1 MYWDGQNWQPPTAA
15 TARPAAPTPWDQ
27 FRPYVDKARPQ
38 VAKGRRRWSG
48 LRPEHKVMV
57 AIAGLLVAV
66 ALIAVPVIAF
76 NYLFGGGS
84 GPSAAYQDGYNL
96 DSRWPRTNRMTPRRP
111 PLRRRASTAERPRL
125 RKQAA
130 MRQTNQT
137 GRQGCMAGY
146 REGHSNEHL
155 YASAGPLNNN
165 CALTDSLA
173 DRRLPRRRA
182 RTPTPARTSNGAAQK
197 DAPPK
202 RSGAASSAT

>member
-1 MYWDGQNWQPPTAA
+1 MTTQPPPGWYPDPSGKPGQMYWDGQNWQPPTAA

-84 GPSAAYQDGYNL
+84 GPSAAYQDGYNWGL
-96 DSRWPRTNRMTPRRP
+96 KMAKNKPNDPETARLFDVRRVLRNVRAYANRTAR
-111 PLRRRASTAERPRL
+111 
-125 RKQAA
+125 
-130 MRQTNQT
+130 RQTNQT
-137 GRQGCMAGY
+137 GRHGCVAGY
-146 REGHSNEHL
+146 RDGQLEDEHL
-155 YASAGPLNNN
+155 
-165 CALTDSLA
+165 
-173 DRRLPRRRA
+173 R
-182 RTPTPARTSNGAAQK
+182 
-197 DAPPK
+197 
-202 RSGAASSAT
+202 